1 MLGGTSPPWASC
13 NHVTRYGNTVLLMLR
28 LRALREEQG
37 LSLRKLAELS
47 GVHYMNLF
55 KIENGHIDPQLS
67 TLLKVCKALG
77 VTLDGLV
84 GQPIHK
90 GGRKRG
96 RQNS

>member
-1 MLGGTSPPWASC
+1 M
-13 NHVTRYGNTVLLMLR
+13 VTLYRLMLR
-28 LRALREEQG
+28 LRTLREQRG

-55 KIENGHIDPQLS
+55 KIENGDVDPQLS
-67 TLLKVCKALG
+67 TLLKLCKTFG

-84 GQPIHK
+84 DQPIHK

-96 RQNS
+96 SQNS